1 MLHAALATAT
11 IGKGQIESI
20 DTTAARDVRGV
31 RLVLT
36 HEDLAAEIKPAGFLM
51 AGGYAANGMQPM
63 LSPQI
68 AWRGQPIAIVIA
80 DTLPAAI
87 EAATLIRPSY
97 VAEPIAVELGA
108 EGTQTVVQSESQLPK
123 PMYEDIVAGDAE
135 KAFAEAPVQVDATFS
150 TAAQHQNPIELIG
163 TVAEWKDGRLLIHE
177 GTQNAEAMRHGLA
190 RQFGLTPEQVQ
201 IVTPYC
207 GGGFGQKNSLQVYTA
222 LAAAA
227 ARRSDRPVKLVVPRA
242 AVFHNSSFRPA
253 SRHRFR
259 LGADKTGKL
268 IAAVHESD
276 RRTSRHDLF
285 PTLYAETTGH
295 MCAID
300 NFRGRERLVRTDV
313 QTPGYMRAPFEH
325 IAAFAMESSVD
336 EMAYALS
343 QDPVALRLANDA
355 QADPISK
362 KPFSSRHLA
371 ECLERGAK
379 MFGWDKRQMTPGSM
393 RASDGTLSGWGVAAG
408 SYKAAMAPAVA
419 RLTVTDQGTAT
430 SMSACTRWARAS
442 AQRCRTLLPRSSAS
456 RRSAS
461 RPRSAP
467 PAPRHSI

>member
-1 MLHAALATAT
+1 MTTNAFPDTARVDALDKVRGVARYGADNNRPGMLHAALATAT
-11 IGKGQIESI
+11 IGKGRIESI
-20 DTTAARDVRGV
+20 DATAARDVRGV

-135 KAFAEAPVQVDATFS
+135 KAFAETPVQVDATFS

-177 GTQNAEAMRHGLA
+177 GTQNAVAMRHGLA
-190 RQFGLTPEQVQ
+190 RQFGLTPAQVQ
-201 IVTPYC
+201 IVSPYC

-227 ARRSDRPVKLVVPRA
+227 ARRLDRPVKLVVPRA
-242 AVFHNSSFRPA
+242 A
-253 SRHRFR
+253 
-259 LGADKTGKL
+259 
-268 IAAVHESD
+268 
-276 RRTSRHDLF
+276 
-285 PTLYAETTGH
+285 
-295 MCAID
+295 
-300 NFRGRERLVRTDV
+300 
-313 QTPGYMRAPFEH
+313 
-325 IAAFAMESSVD
+325 
-336 EMAYALS
+336 
-343 QDPVALRLANDA
+343 
-355 QADPISK
+355 QARWRI
-362 KPFSSRHLA
+362 
-371 ECLERGAK
+371 
-379 MFGWDKRQMTPGSM
+379 
-393 RASDGTLSGWGVAAG
+393 GT
-408 SYKAAMAPAVA
+408 
-419 RLTVTDQGTAT
+419 
-430 SMSACTRWARAS
+430 
-442 AQRCRTLLPRSSAS
+442 
-456 RRSAS
+456 
-461 RPRSAP
+461 RPRRPDLRHTAGRS
-467 PAPRHSI
+467 PR